1 MRILGVKQKLDLA
14 FFAIASFSIVIM
26 AIACILMVN
35 VGTLVESV
43 SSHLV
48 PKLSLASKL
57 QKTAEKTHLIID
69 KISSSDSDIR
79 RAEDLIELDS
89 SWYELIVIVSQ
100 VQSII
105 NGLSNRIEFSN
116 ELTALEIIRE
126 DHPIIRE
133 VVFDYGNA
141 IAGRQKTHDSMIRMI
156 RIYDDYMLPK
166 ISDNS
171 FLTGK
176 SGRRINEL
184 YKAGNE
190 LSNSLLAVNSERDSL
205 MINKMKRYCLM
216 LFVSLQD
223 LSGDMSSETEGFMQ
237 SWLGRVSPLLR
248 GDTSVFVLR
257 LDEIRLANVLKK
269 QFFMNQKIVLDLENK
284 AEVLVGEMQKS
295 ISDATYAAHQRIRSY
310 VYVLAII
317 SLVSVS
323 LSAVLV
329 WSLVH
334 RNVISRLLHTSESIV
349 KLSRGN
355 IDIDISHPVDD
366 ELGQM
371 QIALEKLREYVIR
384 VQTASKTDSLTG
396 LNNRGN
402 FDTLLKMELGSLADT
417 AREMSLLML
426 DIDYFKN
433 YNDEYGHVKG
443 DSCIQAVSEELQKH
457 CRRDGDV
464 VARYG
469 GEEFVMILPATSNE
483 HAVNLAELIRLG
495 IQDLSIPHTKS
506 LAAKCVTVSVGVSTI
521 TFHEKTQPEGFIKL
535 ADIALYKAK
544 NNGRNCV
551 ESLS

>member
-1 MRILGVKQKLDLA
+1 MGILGVKQKLDLA
-14 FFAIASFSIVIM
+14 FFSIASFSIVIM
-26 AIACILMVN
+26 VIACTFMIN
-35 VGTLVESV
+35 VGVLVEGV

-57 QKTAEKTHLIID
+57 QKTSEKTNLLID
-69 KISSSDSDIR
+69 KISSNESNARKI
-79 RAEDLIELDS
+79 EDLIALEK
-89 SWYELIVIVSQ
+89 SWSELIAIVSQ
-100 VQSII
+100 VQSRI
-105 NGLSNRIEFSN
+105 NGLSDRIGFTD
-116 ELTALEIIRE
+116 ELDSLKIIHADHGIIR
-126 DHPIIRE
+126 D
-133 VVFDYGNA
+133 VVFDHSNA
-141 IAGRQKTHDSMIRMI
+141 IIGREKTHESMLRLI

-166 ISDNS
+166 ISDR
-171 FLTGK
+171 TVDIRK
-176 SGRRINEL
+176 QGRDNI
-184 YKAGNE
+184 YQAGND
-190 LSNSLLAVNSERDSL
+190 LSNYLLSVNSEDKSQV
-205 MINKMKRYCLM
+205 INRLKRRCLM
-216 LFVSLQD
+216 LFVSLQK
-223 LSGDMSSETEGFMQ
+223 MSETSSLEVRLFMRD
-237 SWLGRVSPLLR
+237 WLARVSPLLR
-248 GDTSVFVLR
+248 GNSSVFVLR
-257 LDEIRLANVLKK
+257 LDEIRIGNVINK
-269 QFFMNQKIVLDLENK
+269 QFLLNQSIVISLEKK
-284 AEVLVGEMQKS
+284 AEILLVEMQKS
-295 ISDATYAAHQRIRSY
+295 ISETTFSAHQRIRSY

-317 SLVSVS
+317 SLVSISV
-323 LSAVLV
+323 SAVLV

-334 RNVISRLLHTSESIV
+334 RNVISRLLHTSEAII

-355 IDIDISHPVDD
+355 IDIDISHPADD

-396 LNNRGN
+396 LNNRGS
-402 FDTLLKMELGSLADT
+402 FDSLLKMELGSLADT

-443 DSCIQAVSEELQKH
+443 DGCIQAVSEVLQNH

-483 HAVNLAELIRLG
+483 HAVNLAESIRLA
-495 IQDLSIPHTKS
+495 IQDLGIPHIKS

-521 TFHEKTQPEGFIKL
+521 TFHEKTQPEDFIKL

-544 NNGRNCV
+544 NSGRNCV